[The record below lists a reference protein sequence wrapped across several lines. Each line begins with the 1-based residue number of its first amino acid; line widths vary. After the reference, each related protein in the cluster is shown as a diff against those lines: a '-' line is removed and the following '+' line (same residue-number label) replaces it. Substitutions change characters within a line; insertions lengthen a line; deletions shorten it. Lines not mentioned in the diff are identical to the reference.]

1 MHESSPL
8 ISGANVVRLQN
19 MVNDANQRANTKG
32 CCGCVHEFAMVV
44 EVALIVTA
52 VVLVILGA
60 TAVVPWLYAG
70 IALVITVA
78 IASAVGI
85 AYNRAYIILGTLKAV
100 VDELQAEIT
109 NLNGLVT
116 NLEQTA
122 NDLRG
127 ENARYMEAN
136 VNHEKIVDQL
146 KMEVEK
152 QATVNQQ
159 LQEALQG
166 YQSALKKYE
175 SLIEVFEGKIQMTA
189 KDLSAQQGRVE
200 KSAGELEAL
209 ESRLEGCLTLYQ
221 KNLEAS
227 QGVARRA
234 EIALRQFV
242 EQVDL
247 DAENLKAAEENE
259 KTAAFNLKREEELNK
274 MQEAALIAHQ
284 KLSNRLMKVS
294 DELEENTRKFALL
307 NADFDLTKEELEGFR
322 RQISTLSD
330 RSDLQKKVMEGALKK
345 IQTVI
350 DVNFQSTDLTM
361 RQQMGELGEGILKTL
376 QEEYAK
382 VLNQDEHLEP
392 TTVAI

>member
-1 MHESSPL
+1 MNETSPL
-8 ISGANVVRLQN
+8 IRGANVARLQN

-44 EVALIVTA
+44 EVALIVAA

-70 IALVITVA
+70 IALVITIA
-78 IASAVGI
+78 IAASVGI

-100 VDELQAEIT
+100 VDELQEEIT

-127 ENARYMEAN
+127 ENARYVEAN

-152 QATVNQQ
+152 QVTANQQ

-175 SLIEVFEGKIQMTA
+175 SLVEIFEGKIQMTA
-189 KDLSAQQGRVE
+189 KDLSEQHGRVE
-200 KSAGELEAL
+200 KSAGELESL
-209 ESRLEGCLTLYQ
+209 ESRLERCLTLYE
-221 KNLEAS
+221 KKLEENRGIAH
-227 QGVARRA
+227 RA
-234 EIALRQFV
+234 EILVRQFV
-242 EQVDL
+242 HQIDL
-247 DAENLKAAEENE
+247 GAQNLKDADANLE
-259 KTAAFNLKREEELNK
+259 KEKELNE
-274 MQEAALIAHQ
+274 MQQKSLITHQ

-294 DELEENTRKFALL
+294 DELEENIKQFALL
-307 NADFDLTKEELEGFR
+307 NADFDLTKEELEEFR

-330 RSDLQKKVMEGALKK
+330 RCDLQKKVMEGALKK
-345 IQTVI
+345 VQTVI
-350 DVNFQSTDLTM
+350 DDGLKSADSTT
-361 RQQMGELGEGILKTL
+361 RQKILELGERILRAL
-376 QEEYAK
+376 RGEYAK
-382 VLNQDEHLEP
+382 VDDPDQDLESP
-392 TTVAI
+392 TVAI